1 LPAPVEFK
9 GAAGWKPAL
18 RHASK
23 GFFIR
28 LLRGITNGCLRAE
41 VLAGVIGTR
50 MFDALQEKFQ
60 GVFKTLR
67 IQGVLTPEVIDETL
81 SGIRLALLEAD
92 VNIQV
97 VQRLLER
104 VRVKAL
110 GEEVRSSLTPAQE
123 VVRLV
128 RDELI
133 EMLGGQASLLTFTRD
148 FPTVFLLVGLQGSG
162 KTTSAGKLALWL
174 SKRKKRALLVSTD
187 VYRPAAREQLSIIAK
202 AVEIPCFA
210 GEGITSPIELAL
222 AARKDAADRGHD
234 TLIVD
239 TAGRLHIDE
248 QLMQEVSEL
257 RTRLRP
263 SEVLLVA
270 DAMIGQDAVRS
281 AQEFHE
287 RLGTSGVILTKLD
300 GDARGGAAL
309 SIHFVTGQPVKFIG
323 VGEKYDALE
332 VFYPDRIV
340 SRILG
345 MGDVLSLIEKAEETL
360 DKQKALDV
368 HRKLQTDTFTLEDF
382 RDQLRQMRRLGPM
395 DQMLGMLPKVGIFKD
410 AGKARVDEKELVHIE
425 AIIDSMTPQERDNH
439 EIINGKRRKRIAR
452 GSGTSVQEVNQILRQ
467 YFQMRKMM
475 KSFSFNLLGKQFG
488 PPKVP
493 MGSGR

>member
-1 LPAPVEFK
+1 
-9 GAAGWKPAL
+9 
-18 RHASK
+18 
-23 GFFIR
+23 
-28 LLRGITNGCLRAE
+28 
-41 VLAGVIGTR
+41 
-50 MFDALQEKFQ
+50 MFEALQDRFQ
-60 GVFKTLR
+60 RVFKSLR
-67 IQGVLTPEVIDETL
+67 IQGVLTEEVVDETL
-81 SGIRLALLEAD
+81 REVRLALLEAD
-92 VNIQV
+92 VNLHV
-97 VQRLLER
+97 VKALLER

-110 GEEVRSSLTPAQE
+110 DTEVRSSFSPGQE
-123 VVRLV
+123 VVRIV

-133 EMLGGQASLLTFTRD
+133 EILGRDASLLTFSKD
-148 FPTVFLLVGLQGSG
+148 YPTVFLLVGLQGSG
-162 KTTSAGKLALWL
+162 KTTTAGKLALWL
-174 SKRKKRALLVSTD
+174 AARKRRPILVSTD
-187 VYRPAAREQLSIIAK
+187 VYRPAAREQLAVIAK
-202 AVEIPCFA
+202 AIQIPCFPGA
-210 GEGITSPIELAL
+210 GIDSPIELAL

-234 TLIVD
+234 ILIVD

-248 QLMQEVSEL
+248 ELMNEVSEL

-287 RLGTSGVILTKLD
+287 RLGTTGVILTKLD

-309 SIHFVTGQPVKFIG
+309 SIRHVTGQPVKFIG

-345 MGDVLSLIEKAEETL
+345 MGDILSLIEKAEEKI
-360 DKQKALDV
+360 DKQKALEV

-382 RDQLRQMRRLGPM
+382 RDQLRQVRQLGPM
-395 DQMLGMLPKVGIFKD
+395 DQMLGMLPQVGIFKD
-410 AGKARVDEKELVHIE
+410 AAKARVDEKELVRIE
-425 AIIDSMTPQERDNH
+425 AIINSMTLQERGHH

-452 GSGTSVQEVNQILRQ
+452 GSGTSVQQVNQVLKQ

-475 KSFSFNLLGKQFG
+475 KSMSQSLLGRG
-488 PPKVP
+488 LSRLNMPA
-493 MGSGR
+493 G